1 MLKSHA
7 YEGSFGKKDT
17 FLLKAFYYLIIVSVI
32 LEEPLLNLC
41 FNARYPLPLYGGAC
55 QHPDL

>member
-17 FLLKAFYYLIIVSVI
+17 FLLKAFYYLIIVSVV

-41 FNARYPLPLYGGAC
+41 LNVRYPLPLYGGAC
-55 QHPDL
+55 QHPNL